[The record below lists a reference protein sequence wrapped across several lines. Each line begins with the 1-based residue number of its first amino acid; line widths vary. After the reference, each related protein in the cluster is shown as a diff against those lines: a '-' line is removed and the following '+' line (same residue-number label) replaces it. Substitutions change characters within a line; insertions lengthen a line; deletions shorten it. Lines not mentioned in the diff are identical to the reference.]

1 MKQYRGGT
9 HTCYYFVALNLDF
22 RKTAWRAVRLV
33 VKSDGYPPLN
43 PDDVLAA

>member
-22 RKTAWRAVRLV
+22 RKTAWQAFRLV
-33 VKSDGYPPLN
+33 AKSDGYPPLKSSE
-43 PDDVLAA
+43 VRVA